1 MSEIFRITFDR
12 KIIDYSLYILEDLG
26 KCFEAL
32 WDTSPF
38 GMNHTVHASVPLS
51 VKRADARPSGQR
63 WGNRKSV
70 GQGVGLFQ
78 PGLSGTL
85 REPDLQADRT
95 RKAINSFMARYRL
108 SNFELLQPVPL
119 LHC

>member
-1 MSEIFRITFDR
+1 MMISEIFRITFDR

-32 WDTSPF
+32 CIHQIPL
-38 GMNHTVHASVPLS
+38 PLS
-51 VKRADARPSGQR
+51 TLWADAHPSGQR